1 MKEMKK
7 KKLKKKIPFKIGKRY
22 FKIYDSIFGRKVHV
36 LLNYEPKDYEK
47 WLNKMKV
54 ADIEK
59 ESFYE
64 NFAGMSIEIEAS
76 NGQTEMIIWVRNFNW
91 VIKCQGTLIHEITHT
106 IVKLFA
112 QNKIPFT
119 VETQEFFAQMISRM
133 YEDIAHHLVPK

>member
-1 MKEMKK
+1 MK

-54 ADIEK
+54 EDVEK
-59 ESFYE
+59 KSFYE
-64 NFAGMSIEIEAS
+64 NFAGLSTEIETKE
-76 NGQTEMIIWVRNFNW
+76 GRTEMIIWVRNFNW
-91 VIKCQGTLIHEITHT
+91 AIKCQGTLIHEITHT

-112 QNKIPFT
+112 QNHIPFT
-119 VETQEFFAQMISRM
+119 VETQEFFAHLISRM
-133 YEDIAHHLVPK
+133 YEDVAHKLVPK